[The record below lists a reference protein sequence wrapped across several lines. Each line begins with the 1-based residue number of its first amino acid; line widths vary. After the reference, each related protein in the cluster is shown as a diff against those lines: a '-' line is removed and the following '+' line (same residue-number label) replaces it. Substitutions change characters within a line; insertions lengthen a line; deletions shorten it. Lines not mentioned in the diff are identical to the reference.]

1 MAVINHKAIPETEQI
16 ELGNQREP
24 WDARIGGRHIYEV
37 VQALSVE
44 EHRVRLELG
53 AGGLSAPTYL
63 KHSGD
68 HLQFPQAIV
77 DALESKHSKGY
88 SDGRSLV
95 VVFGGDYSGEEDEVI
110 DRWIHYVRA
119 RTEKKSF
126 KEILLVELD
135 RLKVFSLFSS
145 NG

>member
-1 MAVINHKAIPETEQI
+1 M
-16 ELGNQREP
+16 
-24 WDARIGGRHIYEV
+24 
-37 VQALSVE
+37 
-44 EHRVRLELG
+44 
-53 AGGLSAPTYL
+53 
-63 KHSGD
+63 
-68 HLQFPQAIV
+68 